1 MGVSMMN
8 KIIEIEK
15 LVKRYDSKF
24 ELNIESLGIEGGMI
38 IGLIGENGAGKTT
51 FLKSLLNIIP
61 VNHGDIKIFGK
72 DIKLEGN
79 FIKEEIGLVLD
90 NMFFPE
96 VLTPKDIDLV
106 MRDVYKN
113 WDSNIYDQ
121 YLSNFQL
128 PKSKMIK
135 NFSKGMRKKLE
146 IATALSHHPKL
157 LILDEATS
165 GLDPVV
171 RGEVL
176 DIFLDF
182 IQDENHTI
190 LFSTHITSDLEHIAD
205 YIVFLDKGKILLNQS
220 RDEIMDGYGILKCD
234 TDSFQEIAKEDIICY
249 RKNSYDYEIL
259 VKDRDRMKKKYKKF
273 VVDRVTIEK
282 MMVLMIKGDRI

>member
-106 MRDVYKN
+106 MRDIYKN

>member
-1 MGVSMMN
+1 MMN

-135 NFSKGMRKKLE
+135 NLSKGMRKKLE

>member
-1 MGVSMMN
+1 MN

-106 MRDVYKN
+106 MRDIYKN